1 MLLSSAQE
9 LHFGF
14 CSSSI
19 ALSVA
24 EIDFGARR
32 GVELMIFIAFN

>member
-1 MLLSSAQE
+1 MLSSDQE

-19 ALSVA
+19 ALSVV
-24 EIDFGARR
+24 EIHFGARR
-32 GVELMIFIAFN
+32 GIELMIFIAFN